1 MPASTSV
8 VLTRPQAQR
17 LQNALSILGP
27 QNTISVL
34 RRLKRSGDTLPV
46 AELAEQTPWMS
57 EGQLASRLSAM
68 EEDGLLTRSNEAA
81 GAAVTL
87 TRAGREALF
96 VQIPFTQWASAHQQ
110 APQTGTGLGAY
121 TEQALATL
129 NRTHSVATIMA
140 LAAEGEP
147 VYPSEILDTTLPAGM
162 HPGNLYQRLAQLQEA
177 GIVERTGTARNY
189 LYGLTPAGQ
198 ALSEPLKALTKWAQ
212 RHLPPADRSSWPA
225 HSTSTR
231 VHAPAEPAPKAVP
244 ARSAAGTPAPSH
256 AAAVSPSPAERAS
269 VRAQAATLRSV
280 APALVFSHEPAPQPA
295 PPAPT
300 PNSAAVQRR

>member
-27 QNTISVL
+27 QNTIAVL
-34 RRLKRSGDTLPV
+34 RRLKRSGDTLSV

-81 GAAVTL
+81 GTAVTL

-96 VQIPFTQWASAHQQ
+96 IQIPFTQWASAHQQ
-110 APQTGTGLGAY
+110 APQVGTGLGAY

-129 NRTHSVATIMA
+129 NRTNSVATVMA
-140 LAAEGEP
+140 LMAEGEP
-147 VYPSEILDTTLPAGM
+147 VYPSEILDTTLPAGID
-162 HPGNLYQRLAQLQEA
+162 PSNLYQRLAQLEEA
-177 GIVERTGTARNY
+177 GIVERTGTVRNY
-189 LYGLTPAGQ
+189 LYGLAPAGQ

-212 RHLPPADRSSWPA
+212 RHIPPADRSSWPA

-231 VHAPAEPAPKAVP
+231 VHAPAELAPKAAP
-244 ARSAAGTPAPSH
+244 ARSAAGTPAPIH
-256 AAAVSPSPAERAS
+256 GAAVSASPAERAS
-269 VRAQAATLRSV
+269 VRAQAASLRSV
-280 APALVFSHEPAPQPA
+280 AAALVFSHEPAPQPA
-295 PPAPT
+295 PPT
-300 PNSAAVQRR
+300 PVANSTAAQLR